1 MKEKMKNILNRVKG
15 FLKNIKL
22 PKVDLAK
29 VKAAMAKLKE
39 GVSKINFLKKLVEFV
54 SKYRLI
60 LALVFFCVAILT
72 LILVATLGMGE
83 FVVQTCILM
92 IIEVAMAVLLHKSEL
107 WVHAILL
114 VAQVVAGIVIDRVSM
129 TIICVIA
136 YVVTTITLHFAFKKA
151 E

>member
-1 MKEKMKNILNRVKG
+1 MKEKLKNILNKVKE

-22 PKVDLAK
+22 PKVDLTK

-39 GVSKINFLKKLVEFV
+39 SLSKIDFLKKLVELAR
-54 SKYRLI
+54 KYRLI
-60 LALVFFCVAILT
+60 LSLVFFCVAILT

-83 FVVQTCILM
+83 FVVQVCILM

-114 VAQVVAGIVIDRVSM
+114 VAQVAAGIVIDRVPL
-129 TIICVIA
+129 TIVCVIA